1 MNLPN
6 KKYNTIV
13 IDPPWNINSVS
24 NTSHLQFK
32 FSDSLP
38 YSVMSDNELRSF
50 PLNDFAED
58 DCQLFLW
65 VTHSTLLFG
74 LELLKIWGFKYHC
87 LITWDKMQG
96 VTICGVCRKTELV
109 LYAYKGHQILKLKGV
124 SLPTVFRENRAG
136 HSVKPKLFYELLLK
150 STPEPRIDIF
160 ARKKHYGFDAW
171 GNQVDETPTLESYNE
186 ND

>member
-1 MNLPN
+1 M

-13 IDPPWNINSVS
+13 IDPPWNLTPVT
-24 NTSHLQFK
+24 NTLKTIHFK
-32 FSDSLP
+32 CKESLP
-38 YSVMSDNELRSF
+38 YKTMSDNELRSF
-50 PLNDFAED
+50 PLNDFAAD
-58 DCQLFLW
+58 NCQLFLW

-87 LITWDKMQG
+87 LITWDKTKGLSMWG
-96 VTICGVCRKTELV
+96 FNRRTEFIIF
-109 LYAYKGHQILKLKGV
+109 AFKGKIDIKQKNI
-124 SLPTVFRENRAG
+124 SFPTVFKEASTT

-186 ND
+186 M